1 MPSLTIAGIV
11 LSSLGSIV
19 LIFTNRSL
27 VRIIKMS
34 VTGISI
40 TLEELVENVKSLK
53 YTNRLSHDMHL
64 FDGWDKKFARIEF
77 INGILSVL
85 GFVLLNLGMFLQ
97 VISVFA

>member
-1 MPSLTIAGIV
+1 MPSLTIVGIV

-27 VRIIKMS
+27 VHIIKLS
-34 VTGISI
+34 IKGITI
-40 TLEELVENVKSLK
+40 TLEELAENVKSLEK
-53 YTNRLSHDMHL
+53 TNRLSHDMHI
-64 FDGWDKKFARIEF
+64 FEGWEKKFSKIDFR
-77 INGILSVL
+77 NGFLSIL